1 MRRIAFS
8 IAILV
13 LVTGIVAL
21 VTGAFRQGGADVL
34 GNAKGMVG
42 PARYPTHFGLPP
54 VGAHGSL
61 PADSR
66 LLLQISPAS
75 GEEWDVYANGY
86 IVTDPLRGPR
96 FQRRLTPQRA
106 HLLWSGIRA
115 IGRPVGLFRH
125 DRGFVRKAYA
135 KPERVD
141 RYRVRRG
148 SRLTSVQVLPPG
160 ISNDP
165 TETPAQIRALDRI
178 DTLVAHLASRLPASA
193 RADATIRPYVPAQ
206 YQIVHDHPPPDP
218 AMLPS
223 PAKEAL
229 RQFPTLIHGG
239 CIVITTD
246 QARALITAFV
256 AAGVKYNFK
265 DGLTSFDVAAG
276 RAYPNGTILDFH
288 QVLPDINTC

>member
-1 MRRIAFS
+1 MRRIAVS
-8 IAILV
+8 IAV
-13 LVTGIVAL
+13 LALAAGVLAL
-21 VTGAFRQGGADVL
+21 VTGAFRPGSGAVV
-34 GNAKGMVG
+34 GNVKEAVG
-42 PARYPTHFGLPP
+42 PAGYPAHFGLPP
-54 VGAHGSL
+54 VGARGSL

-66 LLLQISPAS
+66 LLLQLSPAS
-75 GEEWDVYANGY
+75 GPEWDVYANGY

-106 HLLWSGIRA
+106 RMLRARIRA
-115 IGRPVGLFRH
+115 IGGPVGLFRH

-141 RYRVRRG
+141 WYRVRRG
-148 SRLTSVQVLPPG
+148 GRLISVQVVPPS

-165 TETPAQIRALDRI
+165 TEMPAQIRALDRI
-178 DTLVAHLASRLPASA
+178 DTLVGHLASRLPAGA
-193 RADATIRPYVPAQ
+193 WADATVRPYVPSQ

-218 AMLPS
+218 AELRS

-229 RQFPTLIHGG
+229 RRFPPLMHGG
-239 CIVITTD
+239 CMLITTD

-256 AAGVKYNFK
+256 AAGVKYAG
-265 DGLTSFDVAAG
+265 DGPSFDVPAG
-276 RAYPNGTILDFH
+276 PAYPGGTILAFH